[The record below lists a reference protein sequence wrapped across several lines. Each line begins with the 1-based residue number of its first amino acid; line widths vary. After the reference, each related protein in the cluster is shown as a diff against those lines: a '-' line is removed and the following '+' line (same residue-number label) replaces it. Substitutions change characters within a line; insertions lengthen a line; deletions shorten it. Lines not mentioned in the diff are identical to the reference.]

1 MTILQAG
8 NPLVPPPKGKWVRF
22 DKNERIPDWVF
33 PQGNETDCRFGTT
46 VQVGW
51 WEKLD
56 GYAFVP
62 IDCDPDGVISI
73 PPGDRLW
80 YNPDPKYREFW
91 PESGKR
97 LD

>member
-1 MTILQAG
+1 MTIQAG
-8 NPLVPPPKGKWVRF
+8 DPLVPPPKGEWVRF
-22 DKNERIPDWVF
+22 SKNDRIPDWVW
-33 PQGNETDCRFGTT
+33 PSTGNPTNMNFGTE
-46 VQVGW
+46 VRVRW
-51 WEKLD
+51 WEEL
-56 GYAFVP
+56 GIYCFLP

-91 PESGKR
+91 PESKKR

>member
-1 MTILQAG
+1 MTISQAG
-8 NPLVPPPKGKWVRF
+8 DPLVPPPKGKWVRF

-33 PQGNETDCRFGTT
+33 PQANETDCRFGTT

-73 PPGDRLW
+73 PQEIGCGTIPIQNIVNFG
-80 YNPDPKYREFW
+80 PKAKN
-91 PESGKR
+91 G
-97 LD
+97 